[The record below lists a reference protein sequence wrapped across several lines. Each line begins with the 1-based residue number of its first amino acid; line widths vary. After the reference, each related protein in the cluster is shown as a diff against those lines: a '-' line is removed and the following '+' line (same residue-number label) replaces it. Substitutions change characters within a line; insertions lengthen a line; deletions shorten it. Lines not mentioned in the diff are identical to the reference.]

1 MPNAYLTRASVSTVL
16 FFVLWPSCLWA
27 QEATIN
33 RRVILR
39 RDPTTSSPAL
49 EHLVKG
55 ARLTLVDANAD
66 SGFYHVKTEDNRV
79 GWVFAKYVTV
89 PTAEPTTTPSATA
102 STECDPSI
110 SVPVYHPKRLIV
122 KQECISLTG
131 TIVDATATQRKKQLD
146 GTRHEPDGDTHGW
159 LKVDAGFRT
168 F

>member
-1 MPNAYLTRASVSTVL
+1 MPNAYLTRASVFTVL

-79 GWVFAKYVTV
+79 GWVFCEVCHGPNSGTHHNSQRYCVNRMRSEHFGACLSS
-89 PTAEPTTTPSATA
+89 ETPNSETGMHFTYRNNRRRDSDSKEETIGRNA
-102 STECDPSI
+102 SRTGRR
-110 SVPVYHPKRLIV
+110 HPRVAQGGRWI
-122 KQECISLTG
+122 
-131 TIVDATATQRKKQLD
+131 
-146 GTRHEPDGDTHGW
+146 
-159 LKVDAGFRT
+159 
-168 F
+168 